1 MKADKK
7 AYLVDVNLKLRIVIG
22 SDIDPNTD
30 EEFDKEVLRNIQKR
44 IKEEGLEFISEN
56 IEDFNNDTEC
66 PFDPEFD
73 E

>member
-1 MKADKK
+1 MKPKK
-7 AYLVDVNLKLRIVIG
+7 AYLVDVNLLVRVVV
-22 SDIDPNTD
+22 DAEVDPNTD
-30 EEFDKEVLRNIQKR
+30 EEFDMAVLRNIQKR

-56 IEDFNNDTEC
+56 IEDFNEDIEC

>member
-1 MKADKK
+1 MKPKK
-7 AYLVDVNLKLRIVIG
+7 AYLVDVNLIVRVVV
-22 SDIDPNTD
+22 DAEVDPNTD
-30 EEFDKEVLRNIQKR
+30 EEFDMAVLRNIQKR

-56 IEDFNNDTEC
+56 IEDFNEDIEC